1 MMQTQQ
7 RQQQRPL
14 SAAQQGKA
22 GAVVRQPSA
31 SLAARLIARGVSRR
45 PLRALASTMATLAL
59 SEREVVALELAA
71 DAAGIHFQVRA
82 STPEGLAHLTS
93 QLQAL
98 YPQTRMVPLA
108 PQD

>member
-1 MMQTQQ
+1 MQTRQ
-7 RQQQRPL
+7 RQRQRRL

-71 DAAGIHFQVRA
+71 DEHGLSFQVRA
-82 STPEGLAHLTS
+82 STPEAACHLTS

-98 YPQTRMVPLA
+98 YPQTRIVPLA
-108 PQD
+108 P